1 MANEVTKFIRN
12 DSIQKR
18 IEDLLDKRASQFTTS
33 LITAVNSNTR
43 LANCRPE
50 TVLNAALTAAS
61 MDLPINQNLGFAAL
75 VPYGDE
81 CQFQMQ
87 YKGYIQ
93 LAQRSGKYRTI
104 ASTPVYEGQLISNDP
119 LRGITFDWS
128 VPSPTDPDVKPLG
141 YAAFFELLNG
151 FEKTVYMTYEQVDA
165 HGRKFSKAYQ
175 YDLKAKKTSSPWST
189 NFDAMARKTVLKG
202 LISTFGPQ
210 STEMQSAIEY
220 DQAVITDKGA
230 KYVDNDSDLDDTK
243 ANDEEKSAILAAH
256 TTPAPANVDPKT
268 GEITDEETTP
278 VTLDPPKA
286 PTKSIKER
294 AAEFVDKGKAANAA
308 KAGATN
314 DNDSRS

>member
-1 MANEVTKFIRN
+1 MSNEVQKFIN
-12 DSIQKR
+12 NSSVQTR
-18 IEDLLDKRASQFTTS
+18 INQLLDKRASQFTTS
-33 LITAVNSNTR
+33 LLTAVNSNER
-43 LANCRPE
+43 LAACRPD

-104 ASTPVYEGQLISNDP
+104 AAAPVYEGQLLTNDP

-128 VPSPTDPDVKPLG
+128 VKRAGDAEPIG

-151 FEKTVYMTYEQVDA
+151 FEKTSYMSREDVDA

-175 YDLKAKKTSSPWST
+175 YDLKSGKKNSPWST
-189 NFDAMARKTVLKG
+189 NFDAMATKTVIKA

-210 STEMQSAIEY
+210 STDMQQAIEY
-220 DQAVITDKGA
+220 DQAVVTDKGV
-230 KYVDNDSDLDDTK
+230 KYVDNDESIAEQVKASDEQKDAIIAANQVNDDPGDISDDNGAQSIFADIDQVAPAPITENLTEK
-243 ANDEEKSAILAAH
+243 ANK
-256 TTPAPANVDPKT
+256 
-268 GEITDEETTP
+268 
-278 VTLDPPKA
+278 
-286 PTKSIKER
+286 R
-294 AAEFVDKGKAANAA
+294 YGK
-308 KAGATN
+308 
-314 DNDSRS
+314 RQ

>member
-18 IEDLLDKRASQFTTS
+18 IEDLLDKRAGQFTTS
-33 LITAVNSNTR
+33 LITAVNANER
-43 LANCRPE
+43 LAHCKPE

-87 YKGYIQ
+87 YKGFIQ

-104 ASTPVYEGQLISNDP
+104 SATEVYEGQLTSNDP
-119 LRGITFDWS
+119 LRGITFNWS
-128 VPSPTDPDVKPLG
+128 VAPVGEPIG

-151 FEKTVYMTYEQVDA
+151 FEKTSYMTREQVDA
-165 HGRKFSKAYQ
+165 HARKYSKAYQ
-175 YDLKAKKTSSPWST
+175 YDLRAKKENSPWST
-189 NFDAMARKTVLKG
+189 NFNAMAKKTVLKL

-220 DQAVITDKGA
+220 DQAVITDQGK
-230 KYVDNDSDLDDTK
+230 KYVDNDELDDVK
-243 ANDEEKSAILAAH
+243 ATDDQKAAI
-256 TTPAPANVDPKT
+256 
-268 GEITDEETTP
+268 I
-278 VTLDPPKA
+278 
-286 PTKSIKER
+286 
-294 AAEFVDKGKAANAA
+294 AANAPTEDVTDVTDDQLA
-308 KAGATN
+308 ANMDATAEAGKQATLVDGPKN
-314 DNDSRS
+314 NGYDTHRAPRKR